1 MFEDNYAYVTNHNSM
16 SNSSSSSYTL
26 SLNAFADLT
35 VHEFRAS
42 RLGLSV
48 SAAASD
54 DLIRGLNRGGGGGG
68 STLVGDLPSSLD
80 WRTKGAVT
88 PVKDQGSCG
97 M

>member
-1 MFEDNYAYVTNHNSM
+1 M

-42 RLGLSV
+42 RLGLYV